1 MACQLRHMRVLK
13 ERWRKTSKLTIMYK
27 VIEVPELIGSICIEK
42 EEDFTISIDNIK
54 SIMSE
59 VRTRDQFVS
68 TRLTNRSIMHANQL
82 VGNEVASTSFSI
94 PSSDRVR
101 NEFIREFYRMDLET
115 RDLLK
120 EIIKLHISEYGL

>member
-1 MACQLRHMRVLK
+1 MRDLK
-13 ERWRKTSKLTIMYK
+13 ERWRKTPKLTIMYK
-27 VIEVPELIGSICIEK
+27 VIEVQELIGSICIKK
-42 EEDFTISIDNIK
+42 EEEFTISIDNIK

-59 VRTRDQFVS
+59 VRARDQFVS

>member
-1 MACQLRHMRVLK
+1 
-13 ERWRKTSKLTIMYK
+13 MYK

-42 EEDFTISIDNIK
+42 EEEFTISIDNIK

-82 VGNEVASTSFSI
+82 VGNEVFTTSISV
-94 PSSDRVR
+94 PSSDKVR

-120 EIIKLHISEYGL
+120 EIIKLYKTDYEL

>member
-1 MACQLRHMRVLK
+1 MACLLRHMRVLI
-13 ERWRKTSKLTIMYK
+13 EQWRKTTKLTIMYK
-27 VIEVPELIGSICIEK
+27 VIEVSELIGSICIEK
-42 EEDFTISIDNIK
+42 EEEFTISIDKIK

-68 TRLTNRSIMHANQL
+68 TRLTNRSIMYANQL
-82 VGNEVASTSFSI
+82 VGNEVFTTSISV
-94 PSSDRVR
+94 PSSDKVR

-120 EIIKLHISEYGL
+120 EIIKLHMSDYGL

>member
-1 MACQLRHMRVLK
+1 MLPS
-13 ERWRKTSKLTIMYK
+13 TTILNKRIPKQKFYDN
-27 VIEVPELIGSICIEK
+27 LSITPKIK
-42 EEDFTISIDNIK
+42 RIFIDNIK

-120 EIIKLHISEYGL
+120 EIIKLHMSDYRL

>member
-13 ERWRKTSKLTIMYK
+13 ERWRKTTKFTIMYK
-27 VIEVPELIGSICIEK
+27 VIEVSELIGSICIEK
-42 EEDFTISIDNIK
+42 EEEFTISIDNIK

-82 VGNEVASTSFSI
+82 VGNEVVSTSFSI

>member
-1 MACQLRHMRVLK
+1 MACLLRHMRVLI
-13 ERWRKTSKLTIMYK
+13 EQWRKTTKLTIMYK
-27 VIEVPELIGSICIEK
+27 VIEVSELIGSICIEK
-42 EEDFTISIDNIK
+42 EEGFTISIDKIK

-59 VRTRDQFVS
+59 VRARDQFVS

>member
-1 MACQLRHMRVLK
+1 MRVLI
-13 ERWRKTSKLTIMYK
+13 EQWRKTTKLTIMYK
-27 VIEVPELIGSICIEK
+27 VIEVSELIGSICIEK
-42 EEDFTISIDNIK
+42 EEEFTISIDKIK

-82 VGNEVASTSFSI
+82 VGNEVVSTSFSI

-120 EIIKLHISEYGL
+120 EIIKLHMSDYGL

>member
-1 MACQLRHMRVLK
+1 
-13 ERWRKTSKLTIMYK
+13 MYK
-27 VIEVPELIGSICIEK
+27 VIEVSELIGSICIEK
-42 EEDFTISIDNIK
+42 EEEFTISIDKIK

-101 NEFIREFYRMDLET
+101 NEFIREFYRMDLGT

>member
-1 MACQLRHMRVLK
+1 
-13 ERWRKTSKLTIMYK
+13 
-27 VIEVPELIGSICIEK
+27 
-42 EEDFTISIDNIK
+42 
-54 SIMSE
+54 
-59 VRTRDQFVS
+59 
-68 TRLTNRSIMHANQL
+68 MHANQL

-120 EIIKLHISEYGL
+120 EIIKLHMNDYGL

>member
-1 MACQLRHMRVLK
+1 MRVLK
-13 ERWRKTSKLTIMYK
+13 EQWRKTTKLTIMYK

-42 EEDFTISIDNIK
+42 EEEFTISIDKIK

-82 VGNEVASTSFSI
+82 VGNEVFSTSI
-94 PSSDRVR
+94 LVPSSDKVR

-120 EIIKLHISEYGL
+120 EIIKLHMSDYEL

>member
-1 MACQLRHMRVLK
+1 MACLLRHMRVLI
-13 ERWRKTSKLTIMYK
+13 EQWRKTTKLTIMYK
-27 VIEVPELIGSICIEK
+27 VIEVSELIGSICIEK
-42 EEDFTISIDNIK
+42 EEEFTISIDKIK

-82 VGNEVASTSFSI
+82 VGNEVFTTSISV
-94 PSSDRVR
+94 PSSDKVR
-101 NEFIREFYRMDLET
+101 NEFIREFFRMDLET

>member
-1 MACQLRHMRVLK
+1 MACLLRHMRVLI
-13 ERWRKTSKLTIMYK
+13 EQWRKTTKLTIMYK
-27 VIEVPELIGSICIEK
+27 VIEVSELIGSICIEK
-42 EEDFTISIDNIK
+42 EEEFTISIDKIK

-82 VGNEVASTSFSI
+82 VGNEVFTTSISV
-94 PSSDRVR
+94 PSSDKVR
-101 NEFIREFYRMDLET
+101 NEFIREFFRMDLET

-120 EIIKLHISEYGL
+120 EIIKLHMSDYGL

>member
-1 MACQLRHMRVLK
+1 MACLLRHMRVLK
-13 ERWRKTSKLTIMYK
+13 EQWRKTTKLTIMYK

-42 EEDFTISIDNIK
+42 EEEFTISIDNIK

-82 VGNEVASTSFSI
+82 VGNEVFTTSISV
-94 PSSDRVR
+94 PSSDKVR
-101 NEFIREFYRMDLET
+101 NEFIREFFRMDLET

-120 EIIKLHISEYGL
+120 EIIKLHMSDYGL

>member
-1 MACQLRHMRVLK
+1 
-13 ERWRKTSKLTIMYK
+13 MYK
-27 VIEVPELIGSICIEK
+27 VIEVSELIGSICIEK
-42 EEDFTISIDNIK
+42 EEEFTISIDNIK

-59 VRTRDQFVS
+59 VRARDQFVS